1 MKTPFEKVTK
11 KMLRLLY
18 TEDFILRKRNI
29 NEALKN
35 WGSKIA
41 SFVVYAINLKCN
53 CPVYVKIAGL

>member
-41 SFVVYAINLKCN
+41 SFVVYAIQGILKGE
-53 CPVYVKIAGL
+53 VSLYH